1 MATNYTK
8 SNGDR
13 GIGVNKIQG
22 YLNIFQ
28 NRGLIN
34 NRVTQD
40 GIFGA
45 NTKTAVQQYQ
55 RYAGLNADGVVGELT
70 WDSMFDTLNDL
81 NVNPNIPSASRSFY
95 LTLNSR
101 GIDVYKLQEYLNVIS
116 QTNACLKPINADGF
130 YGNNTKN
137 AVMQFQY
144 LNDLTMDGIVGAIT
158 WDTIVR
164 KYLQTR

>member
-1 MATNYTK
+1 MATSYTK
-8 SNGDR
+8 KSGDR
-13 GIGVNKIQG
+13 GIGVNKLQG

-40 GIFGA
+40 GIFGS
-45 NTKTAVQQYQ
+45 NTKAAVQQFQ
-55 RYAGLNADGVVGELT
+55 RYAGLMADGVVGEST
-70 WDSMFDTLNDL
+70 WDAMMDTLNDL
-81 NVNPNIPSASRSFY
+81 NVNPNIPVASSSFY

-101 GIDVYKLQEYLNVIS
+101 GLDVYKLQEYLNAIANIN
-116 QTNACLKPINADGF
+116 TCLKPVNVDGY

-144 LNDLTMDGIVGAIT
+144 LYDLYMDGVVGATT
-158 WDTIVR
+158 WDAIVFR
-164 KYLQTR
+164 YLQTR